1 MDFAQRKRNRGLLS
15 SIYVKFSGLQD
26 IAPCVNYSSARSA
39 SRTKA
44 AKEASAKAQQAAA
57 AAKATVTA
65 AKTASPA
72 AATGNAGGGGTSSAT
87 AKTESK
93 PILKTGPNAPT
104 PTIAGAAD
112 SEKHITFL
120 APSPYNEKPEQVDIS
135 EFNYNYCIGNWSQR
149 FLVKINLS

>member
-1 MDFAQRKRNRGLLS
+1 M
-15 SIYVKFSGLQD
+15 QD

-72 AATGNAGGGGTSSAT
+72 AATVNTGGGGTSSAT

-135 EFNYNYCIGNWSQR
+135 EFNYNYCIGNWSQYF